1 MPALNLATIVLASA
15 LGACT
20 LATSTGSP
28 TERLLRDGYAVLDGA
43 LTPAE
48 VREVR
53 KSCAGLQ
60 ARGAMRHLGQE
71 GRDDSVCVLDPARL
85 DHPSYGALSVAA
97 QRLLDVPHMLVAGG
111 TQDGVSPGQAALF
124 ASAKVPSRLMLACY
138 PGSGGR
144 YVAHLDN
151 DPSDPS
157 YEVGPVGLRACDR
170 VFTCILYLND
180 EWEAPHEGCLRM
192 FTSRVDGEAPPEATI
207 ERWHG
212 ATVEDGSSVDV
223 EPLGGRLVIF
233 DSRRILHAVRPAHGA
248 ERWAL
253 TVWV

>member
-1 MPALNLATIVLASA
+1 MPHRARTLDQQTSGTSATHTFEPR
-15 LGACT
+15 LGQ
-20 LATSTGSP
+20 
-28 TERLLRDGYAVLDGA
+28 DGA
-43 LTPAE
+43 
-48 VREVR
+48 
-53 KSCAGLQ
+53 
-60 ARGAMRHLGQE
+60 
-71 GRDDSVCVLDPARL
+71 
-85 DHPSYGALSVAA
+85 
-97 QRLLDVPHMLVAGG
+97 
-111 TQDGVSPGQAALF
+111 SPEQAALF
-124 ASAKVPSRLMLACY
+124 ASAKVPTRLMLACY

-151 DPSDPS
+151 DPSDPA

-180 EWEAPHEGCLRM
+180 AWEAPHEGCLRM
-192 FTSRVDGEAPPEATI
+192 FTRSSEPELDSGATI
-207 ERWHG
+207 ESWHG

-233 DSRRILHAVRPAHGA
+233 DSRRILHAVRPAHGE